1 MGMVYGIGQIWNV
14 HYQTRPWIFQMGHTG
29 VFINRGTPKWTVY
42 NGISKNP
49 SINGWF
55 GGYAYFRKPPYLC
68 QFRDTMSVDVQL
80 LRSRW
85 MQPGEDSVDSFCD
98 WHTLWLCQ
106 HSYWTLPFIV
116 DLPIDS
122 MVIFHRFLYVYQRVP
137 CAWCGLL
144 TLSGALKE
152 KNSAFSSSSSA
163 MIREV
168 SPV

>member
-14 HYQTRPWIFQMGHTG
+14 HYQTRPWIFQMGYTG

-152 KNSAFSSSSSA
+152 KNSTFSSSSSA